1 MDKKLK
7 IKSTAAAPDLD
18 WSQVR
23 ETILMLGLAIGQIE
37 VAMRDSNDSVSVLTS
52 SFTTMFDSMQAIGNA
67 ARNLPDTPAS
77 HDTRDI
83 IEYNSAFVTEHV
95 QQAIV
100 AFQFYD
106 RLVQRMDHVCRSI
119 DSLADLISDKGR
131 LFQPAEWVAIQQK
144 IRSKYTME
152 SERVMFDAMLNGAS
166 IAEALALCREN
177 VALDKPVGDDIEL
190 F

>member
-1 MDKKLK
+1 MEKNAK
-7 IKSTAAAPDLD
+7 IKSTAVNPDLD

-37 VAMRDSNDSVSVLTS
+37 MAMRDSDESVSVLTN
-52 SFTTMFDSMQAIGNA
+52 SFTSIFDSLQAIEKA
-67 ARNLPDTPAS
+67 AQKLSKAAINQKIRAT
-77 HDTRDI
+77 
-83 IEYNSAFVTEHV
+83 IESNSSVISSHV

-119 DSLADLISDKGR
+119 DGLADLISDKSR
-131 LFQPAEWVAIQQK
+131 LYHPAEWVAIQQL
-144 IRSKYTME
+144 IRSKYTIE
-152 SERVMFDAMLNGAS
+152 SERIMFDAMLGGAS
-166 IAEALALCREN
+166 IAEALALCRNNSPE
-177 VALDKPVGDDIEL
+177 DKPAGDDIEL

>member
-1 MDKKLK
+1 MSKHSK
-7 IKSTAAAPDLD
+7 IVSTAATPDLD

-37 VAMRDSNDSVSVLTS
+37 VAMRDSDESVSVLTN
-52 SFTTMFDSMQAIGNA
+52 SFTSMFGSLQAIGEA
-67 ARNLPDTPAS
+67 VGHLPTDPATQEIRTTIAS
-77 HDTRDI
+77 
-83 IEYNSAFVTEHV
+83 NSTFVSNHV
-95 QQAIV
+95 QQAIM

-119 DSLADLISDKGR
+119 DSLAALISDKNR
-131 LFQPAEWVAIQQK
+131 LYHPAEWVAIQQL

-152 SERVMFDAMLNGAS
+152 SERIMFDAMLKGSS
-166 IAEALALCREN
+166 IADAMALCKEKTPQ
-177 VALDKPVGDDIEL
+177 DKPAGDDIEL

>member
-1 MDKKLK
+1 MDKDLK
-7 IKSTAAAPDLD
+7 IKSTAATPDLD

-37 VAMRDSNDSVSVLTS
+37 MAMRDSNDSVSVLTN
-52 SFTTMFDSMQAIGNA
+52 SFTSIIGALQSIGEA
-67 ARNLPDTPAS
+67 AQHLPDDAAS
-77 HDTRDI
+77 RETRAT
-83 IEYNSAFVTEHV
+83 IESNSAFVSEHV

-119 DSLADLISDKGR
+119 DGLADLISDKGR
-131 LFQPAEWVAIQQK
+131 LYHPAEWVTIQQL

-152 SERVMFDAMLNGAS
+152 SERIMFDAMLNGAS
-166 IAEALALCREN
+166 IAEALALCRES
-177 VALDKPVGDDIEL
+177 APQDKPAGDDIEL

>member
-1 MDKKLK
+1 MDKDLK
-7 IKSTAAAPDLD
+7 IKSSAAAPDLD

-37 VAMRDSNDSVSVLTS
+37 IAMRDSDESVTVLTD
-52 SFTTMFDSMQAIGNA
+52 SFTSMFGALQAIGEA
-67 ARNLPDTPAS
+67 AQRLPDDELSRETRAS
-77 HDTRDI
+77 
-83 IEYNSAFVTEHV
+83 IEKNSAFVSEHV

-119 DSLADLISDKGR
+119 DGLAELISDRNR
-131 LFQPAEWVAIQQK
+131 LFQPTEWVAIQQR

-152 SERVMFDAMLNGAS
+152 SERIMFDAMLGGAS
-166 IAEALALCREN
+166 IAEALALCKEN
-177 VALDKPVGDDIEL
+177 APQDKPAGDDIEL

>member
-1 MDKKLK
+1 MDKDLK
-7 IKSTAAAPDLD
+7 IKSTAATPDLD

-37 VAMRDSNDSVSVLTS
+37 VAMTDSNESVSVLTD
-52 SFTTMFDSMQAIGNA
+52 SFTTMAGSLQSIIDAAHKLPQDDSTQELRAAI
-67 ARNLPDTPAS
+67 
-77 HDTRDI
+77 
-83 IEYNSAFVTEHV
+83 EQNSDFLSGHI
-95 QQAIV
+95 QQAIM

-119 DSLADLISDKGR
+119 DGLAELIADTKR
-131 LFQPAEWVAIQQK
+131 LYHPAEWVAIQQL

-152 SERVMFDAMLNGAS
+152 SERVMFDAMLGGAS
-166 IAEALALCREN
+166 IAEALALCKEN
-177 VALDKPVGDDIEL
+177 APQDKPAGDDIEL

>member
-1 MDKKLK
+1 MDKDLK

-37 VAMRDSNDSVSVLTS
+37 MAMRDSDESVTVLTD
-52 SFTTMFDSMQAIGNA
+52 SFTTMAGSLQAIIDA
-67 ARNLPDTPAS
+67 AHKLPQDETTAEL
-77 HDTRDI
+77 RGA
-83 IEYNSAFVTEHV
+83 IEQNSDFLSGHI
-95 QQAIV
+95 QQAIM

-119 DSLADLISDKGR
+119 DGLAELISDKNR
-131 LFQPAEWVAIQQK
+131 LFQPGEWVAIQQQ

-152 SERVMFDAMLNGAS
+152 SERIMFDAMLGGAS
-166 IAEALALCREN
+166 IAEALALCKDS
-177 VALDKPVGDDIEL
+177 APQDKPAGDDIEL

>member
-1 MDKKLK
+1 MDTK

-23 ETILMLGLAIGQIE
+23 ETILMLGLSIGQIE
-37 VAMRDSNDSVSVLTS
+37 MAMRDSDESVSVLTD
-52 SFTTMFDSMQAIGNA
+52 SFTSMFGSLQAIGEA
-67 ARNLPDTPAS
+67 AQHLPDDPAS
-77 HDTRDI
+77 QEIRAT
-83 IEYNSAFVTEHV
+83 IESNSAFVSNHV
-95 QQAIV
+95 QQAIM

-119 DSLADLISDKGR
+119 DGLADLIADKSR
-131 LFQPAEWVAIQQK
+131 LYHPDEWVAIQQL

-152 SERVMFDAMLNGAS
+152 SERIMFDAILGGAS
-166 IAEALALCREN
+166 IAEALALCQTSTPE
-177 VALDKPVGDDIEL
+177 DKPAGDDIEL

>member
-1 MDKKLK
+1 MDKDLK
-7 IKSTAAAPDLD
+7 IKSSAASPDLD

-37 VAMRDSNDSVSVLTS
+37 VAMSDSNESVSVLTD
-52 SFTTMFDSMQAIGNA
+52 SFTSMSDSLQSIAEA
-67 ARNLPDTPAS
+67 ADNLPDDPAS
-77 HDTRDI
+77 QAIRST
-83 IEYNSAFVTEHV
+83 IESNSAFVTNHV

-119 DSLADLISDKGR
+119 DSLAELISDTGR
-131 LFQPAEWVAIQQK
+131 LYNPSEWVAIQQY

-152 SERVMFDAMLNGAS
+152 SERIMFDAMLNGAG
-166 IAEALALCREN
+166 IAEALALCKEN
-177 VALDKPVGDDIEL
+177 APQDKPAGDDIEL

>member
-1 MDKKLK
+1 MDKNVK
-7 IKSTAAAPDLD
+7 IKSTAATPDLD

-37 VAMRDSNDSVSVLTS
+37 MAMRDSDESVSVLTE
-52 SFTTMFDSMQAIGNA
+52 SFTSMFNSLQAIGEA
-67 ARNLPDTPAS
+67 ARNLPSDPAS
-77 HDTRDI
+77 QEIRAT
-83 IEYNSAFVTEHV
+83 IESNSSFVSNHV
-95 QQAIV
+95 QQAIM

-119 DSLADLISDKGR
+119 DGLAELISDTKR
-131 LFQPAEWVAIQQK
+131 LYHPSEWVAIQQK

-152 SERVMFDAMLNGAS
+152 SERIMFDAMLNGAS
-166 IAEALALCREN
+166 IAEALALCKEN
-177 VALDKPVGDDIEL
+177 APQDQASGDDIEL